1 MKSQNGLNH
10 NTVSKRKNAALLAV
24 FAAAALYLGGCST
37 VPVNKTEPAPE
48 PYTAVAPVQV
58 VEEDWGIKIEA
69 MRLTA
74 GGYMLD
80 FRYRITDPDKAAP
93 ILDPAKKPNLV
104 DQATGAR
111 FIVPAP
117 AKVGSLRPTAN
128 NGKPAVGRSYFVI
141 FSNPGMFVKAGNKVT
156 VEIGD
161 FKVANLVVE

>member
-10 NTVSKRKNAALLAV
+10 NTVSKRKSAALLAV

-37 VPVNKTEPAPE
+37 VPVDKTVPPAP
-48 PYTAVAPVQV
+48 YSSSAPVQE
-58 VEEDWGIKIEA
+58 VEQDWGIKIEG

-80 FRYRITDPDKAAP
+80 FRYRITDADKAAP
-93 ILDPAKKPNLV
+93 ILDPAKKPNLI

-141 FSNPGMFVKAGNKVT
+141 FSNPGMYVKAGNKVT